1 MRRGWVGSGLGYWTL
16 ANLAVAVS
24 YVLTAGLTL
33 WLGRVFGMEI
43 PLRPEAGLAFVG
55 VLRWGAPLL
64 PGVMVG
70 ALVSAVPDLPPGVW
84 SPGHLALFS
93 PLPAAGSTLQALAGA
108 WMVDRWVGARP
119 SLSKP
124 REIILFLGMAGP
136 LSCVIAAAT
145 GVTTLVLGGGLSW
158 QVGINAGLLRWV
170 GDSMGVI
177 VFAPLLLM
185 AVPSQAAFW
194 RGRRWLVALP
204 SLLLTSVFVGLVL
217 LDGNLQHRQIVS
229 SLDRATDRAANV
241 LQMKLTSQEGALHAL
256 RGFFMASRQITRSEF
271 RTFARSILERQDGLV
286 ALSWNALVTREQRP
300 AFERHLQEIYA
311 DSRLRI
317 SERQNGSLQPA
328 RAYAS
333 HVVVEKIEPFDRH
346 RAALGYDIQSDPTR
360 TLALRHAIKD
370 GSVQATAPIKL
381 VQGNHI
387 QLGLLKVLPVFNEP
401 GALLTVAD
409 RDRALRGFVV
419 GVLELDDLFTTT
431 FSAPIWQELNL
442 HLNDVTTP
450 GEPMAIASSPG
461 RQATDAM
468 GMMELAAVSS
478 HSQGLV
484 TRRRFQQA
492 GRLWELEAHPNPAFF
507 LRQMTTRAPVLLLGG
522 LSLVAVLEAFLLLI
536 TGTSLVSRRDLEN
549 KLRLSLM
556 TAGLAHEIK
565 QPLSALLFQSRKVG
579 KLASDRS
586 HGQKIPELE
595 EAVRGMD
602 DNCRMVSQSIT
613 AIQQLLSHRS
623 TDPVVLDFVELVHN
637 ALVIVKS
644 DALAH
649 GIHLQSWGLDQPRVV
664 SGDAA
669 QLQLVLLNLL
679 RNSLE
684 ATPAGGVV
692 EIGLEMKRGGLAL
705 RVADSG
711 PGFVANP
718 RSPEQF
724 LLSSSKPGGFGLGLY
739 MVSTAAEN
747 HGATISFGHSRLGG
761 AEVVVSFPARML
773 RSSRSFR
780 AG

>member
-16 ANLAVAVS
+16 ANLAVAVC
-24 YVLTAGLTL
+24 YVLTAGLIL
-33 WLGRVFGMEI
+33 GLGRVFGMEI

-64 PGVMVG
+64 PGIMAG
-70 ALVSAVPDLPPGVW
+70 ALVSAVPELPAGVW

-93 PLPAAGSTLQALAGA
+93 ALPAAASTLQALAGA
-108 WMVDRWVGARP
+108 WMVDRWVGASA

-136 LSCVIAAAT
+136 LSCVMAA
-145 GVTTLVLGGGLSW
+145 VTTLVLGGGLSW
-158 QVGINAGLLRWV
+158 QEGISAALLRWV

-185 AVPSQAAFW
+185 AVPSQAAIW

-204 SLLLTSVFVGLVL
+204 SLLLTSAIVGLVL

-241 LQMKLTSQEGALHAL
+241 LRVRLTWQEGALYAV
-256 RGFFMASRQITRSEF
+256 RGFFMASEQITRSEF
-271 RTFARSILERQDGLV
+271 RTFARSILERPEGLV
-286 ALSWNALVTREQRP
+286 ALSWNPLVTREQRP
-300 AFERHLQEIYA
+300 AFERRLQEIYA

-317 SERQNGSLQPA
+317 CERQNGSMQPA

-346 RAALGYDIQSDPTR
+346 RSALGYDIQSDPTR
-360 TLALRHAIKD
+360 ALALRHAMED
-370 GSVQATAPIKL
+370 GSVKATAPIKL
-381 VQGNHI
+381 VQGNQI
-387 QLGLLKVLPVFNEP
+387 QLGLLMVLPVFNQP
-401 GALLTVAD
+401 GSLLTVAD

-419 GVLELDDLFTTT
+419 GVLQLDDLFTTI
-431 FSAPIWQELNL
+431 FSDPIWQELNL

-450 GEPMAIASSPG
+450 GEPMAIASSPV
-461 RQATDAM
+461 RQATPVLGTM
-468 GMMELAAVSS
+468 GLAAVSS
-478 HSQGLV
+478 HPQGLV
-484 TRRRFQQA
+484 SRRRFRQA
-492 GRLWELEAHPNPAFF
+492 GRLWELEARPNSAFF
-507 LRQMTTRAPVLLLGG
+507 LRQPSTRAPVLMVGG

-536 TGTSLVSRRDLEN
+536 TGTALESRRDLEN
-549 KLRLSLM
+549 KLRLSLK

-565 QPLSALLFQSRKVG
+565 QPLSALLLQSRKIG
-579 KLASDRS
+579 RIASS
-586 HGQKIPELE
+586 HSNPEQIPELE
-595 EAVRGMD
+595 EAVRGMAE
-602 DNCRMVSQSIT
+602 NCRMVSQSIT

-623 TDPVVLDFVELVHN
+623 TDPVELDLVDLVHN
-637 ALVIVKS
+637 ALLIMKS

-649 GIHLQSWGLDQPRVV
+649 GIHLQSCGLDQPRIVR
-664 SGDAA
+664 GDTA
-669 QLQLVLLNLL
+669 QLQLIVLNLL

-692 EIGLEMKRGGLAL
+692 EIGLEMNRAGLAL

-711 PGFVANP
+711 PGFAFNP
-718 RSPEQF
+718 RDPEQF

-739 MVSTAAEN
+739 MVRTAAEN

-761 AEVVVSFPARML
+761 AEVVVSFPARMG
-773 RSSRSFR
+773 RTSRSFR
-780 AG
+780 TG